1 MLTKQSEKR
10 ENIQNVQIDTYIVE
24 EVLAAIYNMD
34 VLVSCVLEKL
44 EGLEQ
49 EIKRTNSNVIID
61 HLIRDARQ
69 LVLII
74 EQEKSSG
81 YNNVDTLLTQIENS

>member
-1 MLTKQSEKR
+1 MITKQTEKR

-24 EVLAAIYNMD
+24 EVLATIYNMD
-34 VLVSCVLEKL
+34 VLISCILEKL
-44 EGLEQ
+44 EDLER
-49 EIKRTNSNVIID
+49 EIKRSNSNVLIN

-81 YNNVDTLLTQIENS
+81 YNNVDTLLTQFENS

>member
-1 MLTKQSEKR
+1 MITKQTEKR

-24 EVLAAIYNMD
+24 EVLATIYNMD

-44 EGLEQ
+44 EELER
-49 EIKRTNSNVIID
+49 EIKRASSNVIIE
-61 HLIRDARQ
+61 HLIRDTRQ

-74 EQEKSSG
+74 DQEKSNG
-81 YNNVDTLLTQIENS
+81 YNNVDNLLKQIGI

>member
-1 MLTKQSEKR
+1 MITKQTEKR

-24 EVLAAIYNMD
+24 EVLATIYNMD

-44 EGLEQ
+44 EGLER

-61 HLIRDARQ
+61 HLIRDTRQ
-69 LVLII
+69 LVLILQ
-74 EQEKSSG
+74 QEKSNG
-81 YNNVDTLLTQIENS
+81 YNNIDTILKQIGI

>member
-1 MLTKQSEKR
+1 MITKQSEKR

-24 EVLAAIYNMD
+24 EVLATIYNMD

-44 EGLEQ
+44 ECLER
-49 EIKRTNSNVIID
+49 EIKRTSSNVIID
-61 HLIRDARQ
+61 HLIKDTRQ

-74 EQEKSSG
+74 EQEKSNG
-81 YNNVDTLLTQIENS
+81 YNNIDTLLTQIENS

>member
-1 MLTKQSEKR
+1 MITKQTEKR

-24 EVLAAIYNMD
+24 EVLATIYNMD

-44 EGLEQ
+44 EDLER
-49 EIKRTNSNVIID
+49 EAKRTNSNVVID

-74 EQEKSSG
+74 DQEKSNG
-81 YNNVDTLLTQIENS
+81 YNNVDNLLKQIGI